1 MLRNLPLS
9 ASGRLRLLIGVTLCS
24 QLLMPTFAMADPAY
38 DALIIQ
44 ARNGNFTPALTQL
57 RQWPAERQTPG
68 QISDHLVIAGW
79 AGQDAEV
86 LKVYEAQGQNRNLTA
101 QALATVARTYRNQ
114 KQWAQAEAV
123 YRKALLREP
132 NNVDLQ
138 LGLALT
144 EADGGKASEAVQ
156 RTRALVAAKPDDPNR
171 RMALGYALTRTGLQ
185 YDALFEFDQAFIRAG
200 DKPEV
205 AREYVVALQKARLP
219 QPALRLS
226 AQRPG
231 LVDPVTQRRL
241 EGDLAAERV
250 RIAEFATRTEKERYV
265 IADRALQDYD
275 KLLARWTPDA
285 TAHDDVV
292 IWRIDRLGALKARA
306 RTAEVIR
313 EYETLQAEGVR
324 LPTYAKRW
332 VAASYLDQRLPEKA
346 APLYREA
353 LDAPDADVG
362 DRVEDT
368 TALFYAL
375 LENDQVDEARAVAKH
390 LADTQ
395 KPRVELKGLPI
406 GNPNDEWM
414 DAQQLSAQAGTYG
427 ADLPSSEKAL
437 DDLVSKAPGS
447 IGLRLAQAE
456 MYRAR
461 DWPRRAE
468 RSLKETEAQAP
479 RDIGLEV
486 SQAYTALDLQEWRQL
501 DILTDDVVARNPDNR
516 QVQRLQRLREVH
528 DMAELRVEAYTGKS
542 FGGGSNGDAGAVSGS
557 RDWGIESRLY
567 TPPIDED
574 WRLFAGAGYA
584 RATFEEGTGQHR
596 WQVVG
601 VERRTRDMT
610 IEAEVSNHSYGDGS
624 KQGAA
629 VSIARDINDTWQYGG
644 SLGYLLS
651 TTPLRALND
660 GITANGGSGFIRW
673 RANESREWKLTLSPS
688 HFSDGND
695 RFEALLSG
703 REGLYSSPK
712 VQVDLGLE
720 VGASR
725 NSKEDTIYFNPKSD
739 FTVLPVLN
747 INHVLYH
754 RYETQWSQQF
764 QVGAGTYS
772 QRDYSTG
779 GIGLVGYG
787 QRYRWNDVLDAGANL
802 SLISRPYDGNRER
815 DLRLLVDLTYRF

>member
-9 ASGRLRLLIGVTLCS
+9 ATGRLRLLIGVTLCS
-24 QLLMPTFAMADPAY
+24 QLLMPAFAVADPAY

-57 RQWPAERQTPG
+57 RQLSAERQTPG
-68 QISDHLVIAGW
+68 QVSDHLVIAGW
-79 AGQDAEV
+79 AGQGAEV
-86 LKVYEAQGQNRNLTA
+86 LKVYEAQGKHRNLST
-101 QALATVARTYRNQ
+101 QALATVARTYRDQ
-114 KQWAQAEAV
+114 RQWASAEAV
-123 YRKALLREP
+123 YRQALLREP

-144 EADGGKASEAVQ
+144 QADGGQAKEAVE

-171 RMALGYALTRTGLQ
+171 RMALGYALTRAGLN

-205 AREYVVALQKARLP
+205 AREYITALQKARLP
-219 QPALRLS
+219 EAALRLS

-231 LVDPVTQRRL
+231 LLDPVTQRRL

-250 RIAEFATRTEKERYV
+250 RLAEFATRTEKERYV
-265 IADRALQDYD
+265 IANRALQDYD

-285 TAHDDVV
+285 SAHDDVV
-292 IWRIDRLGALKARA
+292 RWRIDRLGALKARS
-306 RTAEVIR
+306 RTADVIH
-313 EYETLQAEGVR
+313 EYQTLNGEGVQ
-324 LPTYAKRW
+324 LPTYALRW
-332 VAASYLDQRLPEKA
+332 VAASYLDQRQPEKA
-346 APLYREA
+346 EPLYRQV
-353 LDAPDADVG
+353 LTAPDADASY
-362 DRVEDT
+362 RVDDS

-375 LENDQVDEARAVAKH
+375 LESDKVEDARTVAQD
-390 LADTQ
+390 LANSQ
-395 KPRVELKGLPI
+395 NPRVELKGLPI
-406 GNPNDEWM
+406 GNPNDNWM

-427 ADLPSSEKAL
+427 GDLPGSEVGLEAL
-437 DDLVSKAPGS
+437 VAKAPGNV
-447 IGLRLAQAE
+447 GLRLAQAD

-461 DWPRRAE
+461 DLPRRAE
-468 RSLKETEAQAP
+468 ATLKETEAQAP

-501 DILTDDVVARNPDNR
+501 DLLTDDVVARNPDNR
-516 QVQRLQRLREVH
+516 QVQRLSRLRDVH
-528 DMAELRVEAYTGKS
+528 DMAEVRVEAYTGKS
-542 FGGGSNGDAGAVSGS
+542 YGGGNNNDTGAVAGS
-557 RDWGIESRLY
+557 RDWGIESVIY

-584 RATFEEGTGQHR
+584 TADFEEGTGQHR
-596 WQVVG
+596 WQRVG

-610 IEAEVSNHSYGDGS
+610 LEAEVSNHSYGDGS
-624 KQGAA
+624 KQGAS
-629 VSIARDINDTWQYGG
+629 VSIARDINDNWQYGG
-644 SLGYLLS
+644 SLGYLLT

-660 GITANGGSGFIRW
+660 GVTANGGSGFIRW
-673 RANESREWKLTLSPS
+673 RANESREWKLSLSPS

-695 RFEALLSG
+695 RVEALLTG
-703 REGLYSSPK
+703 REGIYSSPH

-725 NSKEDTIYFNPKSD
+725 NSKEDTVYFNPKSD
-739 FTVLPVLN
+739 FSVLPTVN

-779 GIGLVGYG
+779 GIGLIGYG
-787 QRYRWNDVLDAGANL
+787 QRVRWNDVLEAGANL
-802 SLISRPYDGNRER
+802 SLISRPYDGDRER

>member
-1 MLRNLPLS
+1 MLRTLPFS

-57 RQWPAERQTPG
+57 RQLPAEHQTPG

-132 NNVDLQ
+132 NNIDLQ

-144 EADGGKASEAVQ
+144 EADGGKANAAVQ

-171 RMALGYALTRTGLQ
+171 RMALGYALTRAGLQ

-275 KLLARWTPDA
+275 RLLARWTPDA

-437 DDLVSKAPGS
+437 EELVGKAPGS

-468 RSLKETEAQAP
+468 SSLKETEAQSP
-479 RDIGLEV
+479 RDIGLEM
-486 SQAYTALDLQEWRQL
+486 SQGFTALDLQEWRQL

-542 FGGGSNGDAGAVSGS
+542 FGGGNNGDAGAVSGS

-629 VSIARDINDTWQYGG
+629 VSIARDINDNWQYGG

-787 QRYRWNDVLDAGANL
+787 QRFRWNDVLEAGANL
-802 SLISRPYDGNRER
+802 SLVSRPYDGDRER

>member
-9 ASGRLRLLIGVTLCS
+9 ASGRLRLLVGAALCS
-24 QLLMPTFAMADPAY
+24 QLLIPTFAMADPAY

-57 RQWPAERQTPG
+57 RQLSAERQTPG

-86 LKVYEAQGQNRNLTA
+86 LKVYEAQGKNRNLST

-114 KQWAQAEAV
+114 KQWAEAEAV
-123 YRKALLREP
+123 YRQALLREP
-132 NNVDLQ
+132 NNTDLQ

-144 EADGGKASEAVQ
+144 QADGGKATEAVQ

-171 RMALGYALTRTGLQ
+171 RMALGYALTRAGLN

-205 AREYVVALQKARLP
+205 AREYIIALQKARLP
-219 QPALRLS
+219 EAALRLS
-226 AQRPG
+226 AKQPG
-231 LVDPVTQRRL
+231 LLDPVTQRRL

-250 RIAEFATRTEKERYV
+250 RMAEFATRSEQERYV

-275 KLLARWTPDA
+275 TLLARWTPDA
-285 TAHDDVV
+285 TAQDDVV
-292 IWRIDRLGALKARA
+292 RWRIDRLGALKARA
-306 RTAEVIR
+306 RTADVIR
-313 EYETLQAEGVR
+313 EYEVLKGEGVQ
-324 LPTYAKRW
+324 LPTYAVRW
-332 VAASYLDQRLPEKA
+332 VAASYLDQRQPEKA
-346 APLYREA
+346 EPLYRQA
-353 LDAPDADVG
+353 LSAADAEPD

-375 LENDQVDEARAVAKH
+375 QESDKGEEANEVAKG
-390 LADTQ
+390 LANSQ
-395 KPRVELKGLPI
+395 NPRVELKGLPI
-406 GNPNDEWM
+406 GNPNDAWM
-414 DAQQLSAQAGTYG
+414 DAQQLSAQAGVSG
-427 ADLPSSEKAL
+427 GDLPGSEASLEAL
-437 DDLVSKAPGS
+437 VAKAPGNVS
-447 IGLRLAQAE
+447 LRLAQAD

-461 DWPRRAE
+461 DLPRRAE
-468 RSLKETEAQAP
+468 GVLKETESQVP
-479 RDIGLEV
+479 RDIALEI
-486 SQAYTALDLQEWRQL
+486 SQAYTAMDLQEWRQM
-501 DILTDDVVARNPDNR
+501 DVLTDDVVARNPDSR
-516 QVQRLQRLREVH
+516 QVQRLKRLRDVH

-542 FGGGSNGDAGAVSGS
+542 YGGGSDNDAGAVAGS
-557 RDWGIESRLY
+557 RDWGIESVIY

-584 RATFEEGTGQHR
+584 TADFSEGTGQHR
-596 WQVVG
+596 WQRVG

-610 IEAEVSNHSYGDGS
+610 LEAEVSNHSYGHGS
-624 KQGAA
+624 KQGAS
-629 VSIARDINDTWQYGG
+629 VSIARDINDNWQYGG

-651 TTPLRALND
+651 TTPLRALNAD
-660 GITANGGSGFIRW
+660 ITANGGSGFIRW

-695 RFEALLSG
+695 RFEALLTG
-703 REGLYSSPK
+703 RQGIYSSPK

-725 NSKEDTIYFNPKSD
+725 NSKEDTVYFNPKSD
-739 FTVLPVLN
+739 LTVLPTVTV
-747 INHVLYH
+747 NHVLYH

-764 QVGAGTYS
+764 QLGAGTYS
-772 QRDYSTG
+772 QKDYSTG
-779 GIGLVGYG
+779 GMALVGYG
-787 QRYRWNDVLDAGANL
+787 QRFRWNDVLDVGANL
-802 SLISRPYDGNRER
+802 SLISRPYDGDRER

>member
-1 MLRNLPLS
+1 MLRNHPYS
-9 ASGRLRLLIGVTLCS
+9 ASGRLRLLIGAALCS
-24 QLLMPTFAMADPAY
+24 QLLVPGLAFADPAY

-44 ARNGNFTPALTQL
+44 ARNGHFTPALTQL
-57 RQWPAERQTPG
+57 RQLSAERQTPG
-68 QISDHLVIAGW
+68 QVSDHLVIAGW

-86 LKVYEAQGQNRNLTA
+86 LKVYEAQGKHRNLTT

-123 YRKALLREP
+123 YRQALLREP
-132 NNVDLQ
+132 HNVDLQ
-138 LGLALT
+138 LGQALT
-144 EADGGKASEAVQ
+144 QADGGKANEAVQ
-156 RTRALVAAKPDDPNR
+156 RLRTLVAAQPNDPNR
-171 RMALGYALTRTGLQ
+171 RMALGYALTRAGLN

-205 AREYVVALQKARLP
+205 AREYIVALQKARLP
-219 QPALRLS
+219 EPALRLS
-226 AQRPG
+226 AKRPG
-231 LVDPVTQRRL
+231 LVDAVTQRRL

-250 RIAEFATRTEKERYV
+250 RMAEFATRTEKERYV

-275 KLLARWTPDA
+275 KLISRWAPDA
-285 TAHDDVV
+285 TAKDDV
-292 IWRIDRLGALKARA
+292 IRWRIDRLGALKARA
-306 RTAEVIR
+306 RHAEVIR
-313 EYETLQAEGVR
+313 DYQTLTSEGVQ
-324 LPTYAKRW
+324 LPTYALRW
-332 VAASYLDQRLPEKA
+332 VAGSYLEQRQPEKA
-346 APLYREA
+346 EPLYRQV
-353 LDAPDADVG
+353 LTAPDTDASY
-362 DRVEDT
+362 RVDDS

-375 LENDQVDEARAVAKH
+375 LESDKVEEARQVANN
-390 LADTQ
+390 LAKEQ
-395 KPRVELKGLPI
+395 NPRVELKGLPI
-406 GNPNDEWM
+406 GNPNDNWM

-427 ADLPSSEKAL
+427 GDLPGSEASLEAL
-437 DDLVSKAPGS
+437 VAKAPGNV
-447 IGLRLAQAE
+447 GLRLAQAD

-468 RSLKETEAQAP
+468 GTLKETETQAP

-486 SQAYTALDLQEWRQL
+486 SQAYTAMDLQEWRQM
-501 DILTDDVVARNPDNR
+501 DALTDDVLARNPDNR
-516 QVQRLQRLREVH
+516 QVQRLSRLRDVH

-542 FGGGSNGDAGAVSGS
+542 YGGGNNNDAGAVSGS
-557 RDWGIESRLY
+557 RDWGIESVIY

-584 RATFEEGTGQHR
+584 TADFQEGTGQHR
-596 WQVVG
+596 WQRVG

-624 KQGAA
+624 KQGAS
-629 VSIARDINDTWQYGG
+629 VSIARDINDHWQYGG
-644 SLGYLLS
+644 SLGYLLN

-660 GITANGGSGFIRW
+660 GVTANGGSGFIRW

-695 RFEALLSG
+695 RFEALLTG
-703 REGLYSSPK
+703 REGLYSSPH

-725 NSKEDTIYFNPKSD
+725 NSKEDTVYFNPKSD
-739 FTVLPVLN
+739 FTVLPMINV
-747 INHVLYH
+747 NHVLYH

-764 QVGAGTYS
+764 QIGAGTYS

-779 GIGLVGYG
+779 GIGLIGYG
-787 QRYRWNDVLDAGANL
+787 QRYRWNDVLEMGANL
-802 SLISRPYDGNRER
+802 SLISRPYDGDRER

>member
-1 MLRNLPLS
+1 MLRNHPYS
-9 ASGRLRLLIGVTLCS
+9 ASGRLRLLIGAALCS
-24 QLLMPTFAMADPAY
+24 QLLVPGLAFADPAY

-44 ARNGNFTPALTQL
+44 ARNGHFTPALTQL
-57 RQWPAERQTPG
+57 RQLSAERQTPG
-68 QISDHLVIAGW
+68 QVSDHLVIAGW

-86 LKVYEAQGQNRNLTA
+86 LKVYEAQGKHRNLTT

-123 YRKALLREP
+123 YRQALLREP
-132 NNVDLQ
+132 HNVDLQ
-138 LGLALT
+138 LGQALT
-144 EADGGKASEAVQ
+144 QADGGKANEAVQ
-156 RTRALVAAKPDDPNR
+156 RLRTLVAAQPNDPNR
-171 RMALGYALTRTGLQ
+171 RMALGYALTRAGLN

-205 AREYVVALQKARLP
+205 AREYIVALQKARLP
-219 QPALRLS
+219 EPALRLS
-226 AQRPG
+226 AKRPG
-231 LVDPVTQRRL
+231 LVDAVTQRRL

-250 RIAEFATRTEKERYV
+250 RMAEFATRTEKERYV

-275 KLLARWTPDA
+275 KLISRWAPDA
-285 TAHDDVV
+285 TAKDDV
-292 IWRIDRLGALKARA
+292 IRWRIDRLGALKARA
-306 RTAEVIR
+306 RHAEVIR
-313 EYETLQAEGVR
+313 DYQTLTSEGVQ
-324 LPTYAKRW
+324 LPTYALRW
-332 VAASYLDQRLPEKA
+332 VAGSYLEQRQPEKA
-346 APLYREA
+346 EPLYRQV
-353 LDAPDADVG
+353 LTAPDTDASY
-362 DRVEDT
+362 RVDDS

-375 LENDQVDEARAVAKH
+375 LESDKVEEARQVANN
-390 LADTQ
+390 LAKEQ
-395 KPRVELKGLPI
+395 NPRVELKGLPI
-406 GNPNDEWM
+406 GNPNDNWM

-427 ADLPSSEKAL
+427 GDLPGSEASLEAL
-437 DDLVSKAPGS
+437 VAKAPGNV
-447 IGLRLAQAE
+447 GLRLAQAD

-468 RSLKETEAQAP
+468 GTLKETETQAP

-486 SQAYTALDLQEWRQL
+486 SQAYTAMDLQEWRQM
-501 DILTDDVVARNPDNR
+501 DALTDDVLARNPDNR
-516 QVQRLQRLREVH
+516 QVQRLSRLRDVH

-542 FGGGSNGDAGAVSGS
+542 YGGGNNNDAGAVSGS
-557 RDWGIESRLY
+557 RDWGIESVIY

-584 RATFEEGTGQHR
+584 TADFQEGTGQHR
-596 WQVVG
+596 WQRVG

-610 IEAEVSNHSYGDGS
+610 IEAEVSSHSYGDGS
-624 KQGAA
+624 KQGAS
-629 VSIARDINDTWQYGG
+629 VSIARDINDHWQYGG

-660 GITANGGSGFIRW
+660 GVAANGGSGFIRW

-695 RFEALLSG
+695 RFEALLTG
-703 REGLYSSPK
+703 REGLYSSPH

-725 NSKEDTIYFNPKSD
+725 NSKEDTVYFNPKSD
-739 FTVLPVLN
+739 FTVLPMINV
-747 INHVLYH
+747 NHVLYH

-764 QVGAGTYS
+764 QIGAGTYS

-779 GIGLVGYG
+779 GIGLIGYG
-787 QRYRWNDVLDAGANL
+787 QRYRWNDVLEMGANL
-802 SLISRPYDGNRER
+802 SLISRPYDGDRER

>member
-1 MLRNLPLS
+1 MLRNLPIS
-9 ASGRLRLLIGVTLCS
+9 ASGRLRLLIGAALCS
-24 QLLMPTFAMADPAY
+24 QLLMPSLAFADPAY

-57 RQWPAERQTPG
+57 RQLPAERQTPG

-86 LKVYEAQGQNRNLTA
+86 LKVYEAQGKHRNLTT

-114 KQWAQAEAV
+114 KQWPQALAV
-123 YRKALLREP
+123 YQQALLREP

-138 LGLALT
+138 LGQALT
-144 EADGGKASEAVQ
+144 QADGGQASAAVQ
-156 RTRALVAAKPDDPNR
+156 RLRGLVAAQPNDPNR
-171 RMALGYALTRTGLQ
+171 RMALGYALTRAGLN

-200 DKPEV
+200 DKPDV
-205 AREYVVALQKARLP
+205 VREYIVALQKARLP
-219 QPALRLS
+219 EPALRLS
-226 AQRPG
+226 AKHPG
-231 LVDPVTQRRL
+231 VLDAVTQRRL

-250 RIAEFATRTEKERYV
+250 RMAEFATRTEKERYV
-265 IADRALQDYD
+265 VADRALNDYD
-275 KLLARWTPDA
+275 TLLARWAPDPS
-285 TAHDDVV
+285 AHDDVV
-292 IWRIDRLGALKARA
+292 RWRIDRLGALKARS

-313 EYETLQAEGVR
+313 TYETLNAEGVQ
-324 LPTYAKRW
+324 LPTYAVRW
-332 VAASYLDQRLPEKA
+332 VAASYLDQRQPEKA
-346 APLYREA
+346 EPLYRQA
-353 LDAPDADVG
+353 LTAADADPA
-362 DRVEDT
+362 DRVEDS

-375 LENDQVDEARAVAKH
+375 LESDKVMEAREVANN
-390 LADTQ
+390 LATAQ
-395 KPRVELKGLPI
+395 NPRVELKGLPI
-406 GNPNDEWM
+406 GNPNDSWM
-414 DAQQLSAQAGTYG
+414 DAQQLAAQAGTYG
-427 ADLPSSEKAL
+427 GDLPGSETGLEAL
-437 DDLVSKAPGS
+437 VQKAPGNV
-447 IGLRLAQAE
+447 GLRLAQAD

-468 RSLKETEAQAP
+468 GALKETEAQAP

-486 SQAYTALDLQEWRQL
+486 SQAYTAMDLQEWRQM
-501 DILTDDVVARNPDNR
+501 DALTDDVLARNPDNR
-516 QVQRLQRLREVH
+516 QVQRLSRLRDVH

-542 FGGGSNGDAGAVSGS
+542 YGGGNNNDAGAVAGS
-557 RDWGIESRLY
+557 RDWGIESVIY

-584 RATFEEGTGQHR
+584 TADFTEGTGQHR
-596 WQVVG
+596 WQRVG

-610 IEAEVSNHSYGDGS
+610 LQAEVSNHSYGDGS

-629 VSIARDINDTWQYGG
+629 VSITRDINDNWQYGG
-644 SLGYLLS
+644 SLGYLLA

-660 GITANGGSGFIRW
+660 GVTANGGSGFIRW
-673 RANESREWKLTLSPS
+673 RANESREWKLSLSPS

-703 REGLYSSPK
+703 REGIYSSPH

-725 NSKEDTIYFNPKSD
+725 NSKQDTVYFNPKSD
-739 FTVLPVLN
+739 FTVLPVIN
-747 INHVLYH
+747 VNHVLYH

-764 QVGAGTYS
+764 QIGAGTYS

-779 GIGLVGYG
+779 GIGLIGYG
-787 QRYRWNDVLDAGANL
+787 QRFRWNDVLDVGANL
-802 SLISRPYDGNRER
+802 SLISRPYDGDRER

>member
-1 MLRNLPLS
+1 MLRTLPLS

-57 RQWPAERQTPG
+57 RQLPAERQTPG

-132 NNVDLQ
+132 NNIDLQ

-144 EADGGKASEAVQ
+144 EADGGKANDAVQ

-171 RMALGYALTRTGLQ
+171 RMALGYALTRAGLQ

-313 EYETLQAEGVR
+313 EYDALQAEGVR

-375 LENDQVDEARAVAKH
+375 LENDQVDEARAVAKR
-390 LADTQ
+390 LADAE

-427 ADLPSSEKAL
+427 ADLPSSEKSL
-437 DDLVSKAPGS
+437 EDLVSKAPGS

-468 RSLKETEAQAP
+468 SSLKETEAQSP
-479 RDIGLEV
+479 RDIGLEM
-486 SQAYTALDLQEWRQL
+486 SQGFTALDLQEWRQL

-629 VSIARDINDTWQYGG
+629 VSIARDINDNWQYGG

-787 QRYRWNDVLDAGANL
+787 QRFRWNDVLEAGANL

>member
-9 ASGRLRLLIGVTLCS
+9 ASGRLRLLIGAALCS
-24 QLLMPTFAMADPAY
+24 QLLMPAFAVADPAY

-57 RQWPAERQTPG
+57 RQLPAERQTPG
-68 QISDHLVIAGW
+68 QVSDHLVIAGW

-86 LKVYEAQGQNRNLTA
+86 LKVYEAQGKNRTLTP

-123 YRKALLREP
+123 YRQALVREP

-144 EADGGKASEAVQ
+144 QSDGGKTTEAVQ
-156 RTRALVAAKPDDPNR
+156 RARALVAANPNDPNR
-171 RMALGYALTRTGLQ
+171 RMALGYALTRAGFN

-205 AREYVVALQKARLP
+205 AREYIVALQKARLP
-219 QPALRLS
+219 EPALRL
-226 AQRPG
+226 AAKRPG
-231 LVDPVTQRRL
+231 LIDPVIQRRL

-250 RIAEFATRTEKERYV
+250 RMAEFATRSEKERYV

-275 KLLARWTPDA
+275 KLLARWTPDP
-285 TAHDDVV
+285 TAKDDVV
-292 IWRIDRLGALKARA
+292 VWRIDRLGALKARA
-306 RTAEVIR
+306 RTADVIR
-313 EYETLQAEGVR
+313 EYETLQAEGVK
-324 LPTYAKRW
+324 LPTYAVRW

-346 APLYREA
+346 APLYRQA
-353 LDAPDADVG
+353 ITAPDADVG
-362 DRVEDT
+362 DRVEDS

-375 LENDQVDEARAVAKH
+375 LENDQVDEARTVAKN
-390 LADTQ
+390 LADSQ

-414 DAQQLSAQAGTYG
+414 DAQQLAAQAGTYG
-427 ADLPSSEKAL
+427 ADLPSSEKSL
-437 DDLVSKAPGS
+437 EELVGKAPGS

-468 RSLKETEAQAP
+468 RSLKETEAQSP
-479 RDIGLEV
+479 RDIGLEM
-486 SQAYTALDLQEWRQL
+486 SQGFTALDLQEWRQL

-516 QVQRLQRLREVH
+516 QVQRLQRLRDVH

-542 FGGGSNGDAGAVSGS
+542 FGGGNNGDAGAVSGS

-584 RATFEEGTGQHR
+584 TADFEEGTGHHR

-629 VSIARDINDTWQYGG
+629 VSIARDINDNWQYGG

-651 TTPLRALND
+651 TTPLRALNE
-660 GITANGGSGFIRW
+660 GVTANGGSGFIRW

-712 VQVDLGLE
+712 VRVDLGLE

-739 FTVLPVLN
+739 FTVLPVIN

-772 QRDYSTG
+772 QQDYSTG

-787 QRYRWNDVLDAGANL
+787 QRYRWNDVLEAGANL
-802 SLISRPYDGNRER
+802 SLISRPYDGDRER

>member
-1 MLRNLPLS
+1 MLPIHSLS
-9 ASGRLRLLIGVTLCS
+9 ASGRLRLLIAAALCS
-24 QLLMPTFAMADPAY
+24 QLLMPGYAMADPAY

-44 ARNGNFTPALTQL
+44 ARNGHFTPALTQL
-57 RQWPAERQTPG
+57 RQLSAERQTPG
-68 QISDHLVIAGW
+68 QVSDHLVIAGW

-86 LKVYEAQGQNRNLTA
+86 LQVYEAQGKHRNLTS

-123 YRKALLREP
+123 YRQALLREP
-132 NNVDLQ
+132 NNIDLQ

-144 EADGGKASEAVQ
+144 QADGGKASEAVQ
-156 RTRALVAAKPDDPNR
+156 RLRALVAAQPNDPNR
-171 RMALGYALTRTGLQ
+171 RMALGYALSRAGLN

-200 DKPEV
+200 DKPDV
-205 AREYVVALQKARLP
+205 AREYIVALQKARLP
-219 QPALRLS
+219 EAALRLS
-226 AQRPG
+226 AKRPG
-231 LVDPVTQRRL
+231 LVDAVTQRRL

-265 IADRALQDYD
+265 VADRAINDYD
-275 KLLARWTPDA
+275 RLIARWAPDA
-285 TAHDDVV
+285 SAHDDVV
-292 IWRIDRLGALKARA
+292 RWRIDRLGALKARA
-306 RTAEVIR
+306 RTAQVIR
-313 EYETLQAEGVR
+313 EYQTLNGEGVQ
-324 LPTYAKRW
+324 LPTYALRW
-332 VAASYLDQRLPEKA
+332 VAASYLDQRQPEKA
-346 APLYREA
+346 EPLYRQV
-353 LDAPDADVG
+353 LSAPDADASY
-362 DRVEDT
+362 RVDDS

-375 LENDQVDEARAVAKH
+375 LESDKVEDARQV
-390 LADTQ
+390 ADTLAKEQ

-406 GNPNDEWM
+406 GNPNDNWM
-414 DAQQLSAQAGTYG
+414 DAQQLSAQAGTFG
-427 ADLPSSEKAL
+427 GDLPGSEASLEAL
-437 DDLVSKAPGS
+437 VAKAPGNV
-447 IGLRLAQAE
+447 GLRLAQAD

-468 RSLKETEAQAP
+468 GTLKETEAQAP

-486 SQAYTALDLQEWRQL
+486 SQAYTAMDLQEWRQM
-501 DILTDDVVARNPDNR
+501 DALTDDVVARNPDNR
-516 QVQRLQRLREVH
+516 QVQRLSRLRDVH

-542 FGGGSNGDAGAVSGS
+542 YGGGYNNDAGAVAGS
-557 RDWGIESRLY
+557 RDWGIESVIY

-584 RATFEEGTGQHR
+584 TADFSEGTGQHR
-596 WQVVG
+596 WQRVG

-610 IEAEVSNHSYGDGS
+610 LEAEVSNHSYGDGS
-624 KQGAA
+624 KQGAS
-629 VSIARDINDTWQYGG
+629 VSIARDINDHWQYGG

-660 GITANGGSGFIRW
+660 GVTANGGSGFIRW

-703 REGLYSSPK
+703 REGLYSSPH

-720 VGASR
+720 IGASR
-725 NSKEDTIYFNPKSD
+725 NSKEDTAYFNPKSD
-739 FTVLPVLN
+739 FTVLPVIN

-764 QVGAGTYS
+764 QIGAGTYS
-772 QRDYSTG
+772 QRDYSTS
-779 GIGLVGYG
+779 GIGLIGYG
-787 QRYRWNDVLDAGANL
+787 QRFRWNDVLEMGANL
-802 SLISRPYDGNRER
+802 SLISRPYDGDRER

>member
-9 ASGRLRLLIGVTLCS
+9 ASGRLRLLVGAALCS
-24 QLLMPTFAMADPAY
+24 QLLIPTFAMADPAY

-57 RQWPAERQTPG
+57 RQLSAERQTPG

-86 LKVYEAQGQNRNLTA
+86 LKVYEAQGKNRNLST

-114 KQWAQAEAV
+114 KQWAEAEAV
-123 YRKALLREP
+123 YRQALLREP
-132 NNVDLQ
+132 NNTDLQ

-144 EADGGKASEAVQ
+144 QADGGKATEAVQ

-171 RMALGYALTRTGLQ
+171 RMALGYALTRAGLN

-205 AREYVVALQKARLP
+205 AREYIIALQKARLP
-219 QPALRLS
+219 EAALRLS
-226 AQRPG
+226 AKHPG
-231 LVDPVTQRRL
+231 LLDPVTQRRL

-250 RIAEFATRTEKERYV
+250 RMAEFATRSEQERYV

-275 KLLARWTPDA
+275 TLLARWTPDA
-285 TAHDDVV
+285 TAQDDVV
-292 IWRIDRLGALKARA
+292 RWRIDRLGALKARA
-306 RTAEVIR
+306 RTADVIR
-313 EYETLQAEGVR
+313 EYEVLKGEGVQ
-324 LPTYAKRW
+324 LPTYAVRW
-332 VAASYLDQRLPEKA
+332 VAASYLDQRQPEKA
-346 APLYREA
+346 EPLYRQA
-353 LDAPDADVG
+353 LSAADAEPD

-375 LENDQVDEARAVAKH
+375 QESDKGEEANEVAKG
-390 LADTQ
+390 LANSQ
-395 KPRVELKGLPI
+395 NPRVELKGLPI
-406 GNPNDEWM
+406 GNPNDAWM
-414 DAQQLSAQAGTYG
+414 DAQQLSAQAGVSG
-427 ADLPSSEKAL
+427 GDLPGSEASLEAL
-437 DDLVSKAPGS
+437 VAKAPGNVS
-447 IGLRLAQAE
+447 LRLAQAD

-461 DWPRRAE
+461 DLPRRAE
-468 RSLKETEAQAP
+468 GVLKETESQVP
-479 RDIGLEV
+479 RDIALEI
-486 SQAYTALDLQEWRQL
+486 SQAYTAMDLQEWRQM
-501 DILTDDVVARNPDNR
+501 DVLTDDVVARNPDSR
-516 QVQRLQRLREVH
+516 QVQRLKRLRDVH

-542 FGGGSNGDAGAVSGS
+542 YGGGSDNDAGAVAGS
-557 RDWGIESRLY
+557 RDWGIESVIY

-584 RATFEEGTGQHR
+584 TADFSEGTGQHR
-596 WQVVG
+596 WQRVG

-610 IEAEVSNHSYGDGS
+610 LEAEVSNHSYGHGS
-624 KQGAA
+624 KQGAS
-629 VSIARDINDTWQYGG
+629 VSIARDINDNWQYGG

-651 TTPLRALND
+651 TTPLRALNAD
-660 GITANGGSGFIRW
+660 VTANGGSGFIRW

-695 RFEALLSG
+695 RFEALLTG
-703 REGLYSSPK
+703 RQGIYSSPK

-725 NSKEDTIYFNPKSD
+725 NSKEDTVYFNPKSD
-739 FTVLPVLN
+739 LTVLPTVTV
-747 INHVLYH
+747 NHVLYH

-764 QVGAGTYS
+764 QLGAGTYS
-772 QRDYSTG
+772 QKDYSTG
-779 GIGLVGYG
+779 GMALVGYG
-787 QRYRWNDVLDAGANL
+787 QRFRWNDVLDVGANL
-802 SLISRPYDGNRER
+802 SLISRPYDGDRER

>member
-1 MLRNLPLS
+1 MLRTLPLS

-57 RQWPAERQTPG
+57 RQLPAERQTPG

-132 NNVDLQ
+132 NNIDLQ

-144 EADGGKASEAVQ
+144 EADGGKANAAVQ

-171 RMALGYALTRTGLQ
+171 RMALGYALTRAGLQ

-275 KLLARWTPDA
+275 RLLARWTPDG

-437 DDLVSKAPGS
+437 EELVGKAPGS

-468 RSLKETEAQAP
+468 SSLKETEAQSP
-479 RDIGLEV
+479 RDIGLEM
-486 SQAYTALDLQEWRQL
+486 SQGFTALDLQEWRQL

-542 FGGGSNGDAGAVSGS
+542 FGGGNNGDAGAVSGS

-629 VSIARDINDTWQYGG
+629 VSIARDINDNWQYGG

-787 QRYRWNDVLDAGANL
+787 QRFRWNDVLEAGANL
-802 SLISRPYDGNRER
+802 SLVSRPYDGDRER

>member
-57 RQWPAERQTPG
+57 RQLPAERQTPG

-79 AGQDAEV
+79 AGQGAEV
-86 LKVYEAQGQNRNLTA
+86 LKVYEAQGQHRNLTA

-144 EADGGKASEAVQ
+144 QADGGKVSEAVQ

-171 RMALGYALTRTGLQ
+171 RMALGYALTRAGSN

-205 AREYVVALQKARLP
+205 AREYLVALQKARLP
-219 QPALRLS
+219 EAALRLS

-250 RIAEFATRTEKERYV
+250 RMAEFATRTEKERFV
-265 IADRALQDYD
+265 IADRALADYD
-275 KLLARWTPDA
+275 RLLARWAPDA
-285 TAHDDVV
+285 SAQGDVM

-313 EYETLQAEGVR
+313 EYEALKAEGVQ
-324 LPTYAKRW
+324 LPTYALRW
-332 VAASYLDQRLPEKA
+332 VAAAYLDQRLPEKA
-346 APLYREA
+346 APLYRQA
-353 LDAPDADVG
+353 VTAADADPG
-362 DRVEDT
+362 DHVKDSS
-368 TALFYAL
+368 ALFYAL
-375 LENDQVDEARAVAKH
+375 LENDQVAEARAVADN
-390 LADTQ
+390 LARTE

-414 DAQQLSAQAGTYG
+414 DAQQLAAQAGTYG
-427 ADLPSSEKAL
+427 
-437 DDLVSKAPGS
+437 DDLETSEESLETLGNKAPGS
-447 IGLRLAQAE
+447 IGVRLAQAE

-461 DWPRRAE
+461 EWPRRAE
-468 RSLKETEAQAP
+468 ASLKETENQSP
-479 RDIGLEV
+479 RDIGVEM
-486 SQAYTALDLQEWRQL
+486 SQGFTALDLQEWRQL
-501 DILTDDVVARNPDNR
+501 DLLADDVVARAPENR
-516 QVQRLQRLREVH
+516 QVQRLDRLRKVH
-528 DMAELRVEAYTGKS
+528 DMAEVRVEAYTGKS
-542 FGGGSNGDAGAVSGS
+542 YGGSNNADAGAIRGS
-557 RDWGIESRLY
+557 RDWGIETVIY

-574 WRLFAGAGYA
+574 WRLFTGAGYGTA
-584 RATFEEGTGQHR
+584 DFTEGSGHHR
-596 WQVVG
+596 WQRVG

-610 IEAEVSNHSYGDGS
+610 LEAEVSNHSYGFGS
-624 KQGAA
+624 KQGARVA
-629 VSIARDINDTWQYGG
+629 VARDINDHWQYGG
-644 SLGYLLS
+644 SLDYLTA
-651 TTPLRALND
+651 TTPLRALNTD
-660 GITANGGSGFIRW
+660 ITANGGSGFIRW
-673 RANESREWKLTLSPS
+673 RANESREWKLTVSPS

-695 RFEALLSG
+695 RLEALLAG
-703 REGLYSSPK
+703 REGIYSSPK
-712 VQVDLGLE
+712 VQVELGLE
-720 VGASR
+720 VSASR
-725 NSKEDTIYFNPKSD
+725 NSKEDTLYFNPKSD
-739 FTVLPVLN
+739 FGVMPTVNV
-747 INHVLYH
+747 NHVLYH

-764 QVGAGTYS
+764 QVGAGTYR
-772 QRDYSTG
+772 QQDYSSG
-779 GIGLVGYG
+779 GVGLIGYG
-787 QRYRWNDVLDAGANL
+787 QRIRWNDVLEAGANL
-802 SLISRPYDGNRER
+802 SLVSRTYDGDRER

>member
-1 MLRNLPLS
+1 MLQTLPIS
-9 ASGRLRLLIGVTLCS
+9 ASGRLRLLIGAALCS
-24 QLLMPTFAMADPAY
+24 QLLMPALAVADPAY

-57 RQWPAERQTPG
+57 RQLPAERQTPG

-86 LKVYEAQGQNRNLTA
+86 LKVYEAQGKNRNLTT

-114 KQWAQAEAV
+114 KQWPQALAV
-123 YRKALLREP
+123 YQQALVREP

-138 LGLALT
+138 LGQALT
-144 EADGGKASEAVQ
+144 QADGGQTNEAVQ
-156 RTRALVAAKPDDPNR
+156 RTRALVAAQPNDPNR
-171 RMALGYALTRTGLQ
+171 RMALGYALTRAGLN

-200 DKPEV
+200 DKPDV
-205 AREYVVALQKARLP
+205 IREYIIALQRARLP
-219 QPALRLS
+219 EPALRLS
-226 AQRPG
+226 AKHPG
-231 LVDPVTQRRL
+231 VLDAVTQRRL

-250 RIAEFATRTEKERYV
+250 RMAEFATRTEKERYV

-285 TAHDDVV
+285 SAHDDVV
-292 IWRIDRLGALKARA
+292 RWRIDRLGALKART
-306 RTAEVIR
+306 RTADVVR
-313 EYETLQAEGVR
+313 DYETLKGEGVQ
-324 LPTYAKRW
+324 LPTYAVRW
-332 VAASYLDQRLPEKA
+332 VAASYLDQRQPEKA
-346 APLYREA
+346 EPLYRQA
-353 LDAPDADVG
+353 LSAADAEPD

-375 LENDQVDEARAVAKH
+375 QESDKGADAREVANG
-390 LADTQ
+390 LANSQ

-406 GNPNDEWM
+406 GNPNDAWM
-414 DAQQLSAQAGTYG
+414 DAQQLSAQAGVYG
-427 ADLPSSEKAL
+427 GDLPGSEAGLEAL
-437 DDLVSKAPGS
+437 VAKAPGNV
-447 IGLRLAQAE
+447 GLRLAQAD

-461 DWPRRAE
+461 DLPRRAE
-468 RSLKETEAQAP
+468 GILKETEAQTP

-486 SQAYTALDLQEWRQL
+486 SQAYTAMDLQEWRQM
-501 DILTDDVVARNPDNR
+501 DVLTDDVLARNPDSR
-516 QVQRLQRLREVH
+516 QVQRLSRLRDVH

-542 FGGGSNGDAGAVSGS
+542 YGGGNNGDVGAVAGS
-557 RDWGIESRLY
+557 RDWGIESRIY

-574 WRLFAGAGYA
+574 WRVFAGAGYA
-584 RATFEEGTGQHR
+584 TADFSEGSGQHR

-610 IEAEVSNHSYGDGS
+610 LEAAVSNHSYGYGS
-624 KQGAA
+624 KQGAS
-629 VSIARDINDTWQYGG
+629 VSIARDINDNWQYGG
-644 SLGYLLS
+644 SLGYLLT
-651 TTPLRALND
+651 TTPLRALNAD
-660 GITANGGSGFIRW
+660 VTANGGSGFIRW
-673 RANESREWKLTLSPS
+673 RANESREWKLSLSPS
-688 HFSDGND
+688 HFSDGNN
-695 RFEALLSG
+695 RLEALLTG
-703 REGLYSSPK
+703 REGIYSSPG

-725 NSKEDTIYFNPKSD
+725 NTKEDTVYFNPKSD
-739 FTVLPVLN
+739 LSVLPTVTV
-747 INHVLYH
+747 NHVLYH

-764 QVGAGTYS
+764 QLGAGTYS

-779 GIGLVGYG
+779 GVGLIGYG
-787 QRYRWNDVLDAGANL
+787 QRFRWNDVLDVGANL

>member
-9 ASGRLRLLIGVTLCS
+9 ASGRLRLLIGAALCS
-24 QLLMPTFAMADPAY
+24 QLLVPAFAVADPAY

-57 RQWPAERQTPG
+57 RQLPAERQTPG

-86 LKVYEAQGQNRNLTA
+86 LKVYEAQGKNRTLTP

-123 YRKALLREP
+123 YRQALLRDP

-144 EADGGKASEAVQ
+144 QADGGNITEAVQ

-171 RMALGYALTRTGLQ
+171 RMALGYALTRAGFN
-185 YDALFEFDQAFIRAG
+185 YDALFEFDQAFLHAG

-205 AREYVVALQKARLP
+205 AREYIVALQKARMP
-219 QPALRLS
+219 EPALRLS
-226 AQRPG
+226 AKRPG

-250 RIAEFATRTEKERYV
+250 RMAEFATRSENERYV
-265 IADRALQDYD
+265 VADRALQDYD

-285 TAHDDVV
+285 SAHDDVV
-292 IWRIDRLGALKARA
+292 RWRIDRLGALKARA

-313 EYETLQAEGVR
+313 EYETLTAEGVQ
-324 LPTYAKRW
+324 LPTYAVRW
-332 VAASYLDQRLPEKA
+332 VAASYLDQRQPEKSE
-346 APLYREA
+346 PLYRQA
-353 LDAPDADVG
+353 LSAPDAEPD

-375 LENDQVDEARAVAKH
+375 QESDRGTEAVEVAKG
-390 LADTQ
+390 LATSQ

-406 GNPNDEWM
+406 GNPNDAWM
-414 DAQQLSAQAGTYG
+414 DAQQLSAQSGVYG
-427 ADLPSSEKAL
+427 GDLPGSESSLDAL
-437 DDLVSKAPGS
+437 VDKAPGNV
-447 IGLRLAQAE
+447 GLRLAQAD

-461 DWPRRAE
+461 DLPRRAE
-468 RSLKETEAQAP
+468 GILKETEAQVP

-486 SQAYTALDLQEWRQL
+486 SQAYTAMDLQEWRQL
-501 DILTDDVVARNPDNR
+501 DVLTDDVLARNPDSR
-516 QVQRLQRLREVH
+516 QVQRLSRLRDVH

-542 FGGGSNGDAGAVSGS
+542 FGGGSDSAAGAVSGS
-557 RDWGIESRLY
+557 RDWGIESRIY

-584 RATFEEGTGQHR
+584 TADFEEGTGHHR
-596 WQVVG
+596 WQTVG

-610 IEAEVSNHSYGDGS
+610 LEAEVSNHSYGDGS

-629 VSIARDINDTWQYGG
+629 VSIARDINDNWQYGG

-651 TTPLRALND
+651 TTPLRALNA
-660 GITANGGSGFIRW
+660 GITANGGSGFVRW

-703 REGLYSSPK
+703 REGLYSSPR

-725 NSKEDTIYFNPKSD
+725 NSKEDTVYFNPKSD
-739 FTVLPVLN
+739 FTVLPVIN

-772 QRDYSTG
+772 QQDYSTG

-787 QRYRWNDVLDAGANL
+787 QRYRWNDVLEAGANL

>member
-9 ASGRLRLLIGVTLCS
+9 ATGRLRLLIGAALCS
-24 QLLMPTFAMADPAY
+24 QLLMPAFAVADPAY

-57 RQWPAERQTPG
+57 RQLPAERQTPG
-68 QISDHLVIAGW
+68 QVSDHLVIAGW

-86 LKVYEAQGQNRNLTA
+86 LKVYEAQGKNRTLTP

-123 YRKALLREP
+123 YRQALVREP

-144 EADGGKASEAVQ
+144 QADGGKTTEAVQ
-156 RTRALVAAKPDDPNR
+156 RARALVAANPNDPNR
-171 RMALGYALTRTGLQ
+171 RMALGYALTRAGFN

-205 AREYVVALQKARLP
+205 AREYIVALQKARLP
-219 QPALRLS
+219 EPALRL
-226 AQRPG
+226 AAKRPG
-231 LVDPVTQRRL
+231 LIDPVTQRRL

-250 RIAEFATRTEKERYV
+250 RMAEFATRSEKERYV

-275 KLLARWTPDA
+275 KLLARWTPDP
-285 TAHDDVV
+285 TAKDDVV
-292 IWRIDRLGALKARA
+292 VWRIDRLGALKARA

-313 EYETLQAEGVR
+313 EYETLQAEGVK
-324 LPTYAKRW
+324 LPTYAVRW

-346 APLYREA
+346 APLYRQA
-353 LDAPDADVG
+353 ITAPDADVG
-362 DRVEDT
+362 DRVEDS

-375 LENDQVDEARAVAKH
+375 LENDQVDEARTVAKN
-390 LADTQ
+390 LADSQ

-414 DAQQLSAQAGTYG
+414 DAQQLAAQAGTYG
-427 ADLPSSEKAL
+427 ADLPSSEKSL
-437 DDLVSKAPGS
+437 EELVGKAPGS

-468 RSLKETEAQAP
+468 RVLKETEAQSP
-479 RDIGLEV
+479 RDIGLEM
-486 SQAYTALDLQEWRQL
+486 SQGFTALDLQEWRQL

-516 QVQRLQRLREVH
+516 QVQRLQRLRDVH

-542 FGGGSNGDAGAVSGS
+542 FGGGNNGDAGAVSGS

-584 RATFEEGTGQHR
+584 TADFEEGTGHHR

-629 VSIARDINDTWQYGG
+629 VSIARDINDNWQYGG

-739 FTVLPVLN
+739 FTVLPVIN

-772 QRDYSTG
+772 QQDYSTG

-787 QRYRWNDVLDAGANL
+787 QRYRWNDVLEAGATL
-802 SLISRPYDGNRER
+802 SLISRPYDGDRER

>member
-9 ASGRLRLLIGVTLCS
+9 ASGRLRLLIGAALCS
-24 QLLMPTFAMADPAY
+24 QLLMPAFAVADPAY

-57 RQWPAERQTPG
+57 RQLPAERQTPG
-68 QISDHLVIAGW
+68 QVSDHLVIAGW

-86 LKVYEAQGQNRNLTA
+86 LKVYEAQGKNRTLTP

-123 YRKALLREP
+123 YRQALVREP

-144 EADGGKASEAVQ
+144 EADGGKTTEAVQ
-156 RTRALVAAKPDDPNR
+156 RARALVAANPNDPNR
-171 RMALGYALTRTGLQ
+171 RMALGYALTRAGFN

-205 AREYVVALQKARLP
+205 AREYIVALQKARLP
-219 QPALRLS
+219 EPALRL
-226 AQRPG
+226 AAKRPG
-231 LVDPVTQRRL
+231 LIDPVTQRRL

-250 RIAEFATRTEKERYV
+250 RMAEFATRSEKERYV

-275 KLLARWTPDA
+275 KLLARWTPDP
-285 TAHDDVV
+285 TAKDDVV
-292 IWRIDRLGALKARA
+292 VWRIDRLGALKARA

-313 EYETLQAEGVR
+313 EYETLQAEGVK
-324 LPTYAKRW
+324 LPTYAVRW

-346 APLYREA
+346 APLYRQA
-353 LDAPDADVG
+353 ITAPDADVG
-362 DRVEDT
+362 DRVEDS

-375 LENDQVDEARAVAKH
+375 LENDQVDEARTVAKN
-390 LADTQ
+390 LADSQ

-414 DAQQLSAQAGTYG
+414 DAQQLAAQAGTYG
-427 ADLPSSEKAL
+427 ADLPSSEKSL
-437 DDLVSKAPGS
+437 EELVGKAPGS

-468 RSLKETEAQAP
+468 RVLKETEAQSP
-479 RDIGLEV
+479 RDIGLEM
-486 SQAYTALDLQEWRQL
+486 SQGFTALDLQEWRQL

-516 QVQRLQRLREVH
+516 QVQRLQRLRDVH

-542 FGGGSNGDAGAVSGS
+542 FGGGNNGDAGAVSGS
-557 RDWGIESRLY
+557 RDWGIESRIY

-584 RATFEEGTGQHR
+584 TADFEEGTGHHR

-629 VSIARDINDTWQYGG
+629 VSIARDINDNWQYGG

-651 TTPLRALND
+651 TTPLRALNE

-739 FTVLPVLN
+739 FTVLPVIN

-772 QRDYSTG
+772 QQDYSTG

-787 QRYRWNDVLDAGANL
+787 QRYRWNDVLEAGANL
-802 SLISRPYDGNRER
+802 SLISRPYDGDRER

>member
-9 ASGRLRLLIGVTLCS
+9 ASGRLRLLVGAALCS
-24 QLLMPTFAMADPAY
+24 QLLIPTFAMADPAY

-57 RQWPAERQTPG
+57 RQLSAERQTPG

-86 LKVYEAQGQNRNLTA
+86 LKVYEAQGKNRNLST

-114 KQWAQAEAV
+114 KQWAEAEAV
-123 YRKALLREP
+123 YRQALLREP
-132 NNVDLQ
+132 NNTDLQ

-144 EADGGKASEAVQ
+144 QADGGKATEAVQ

-171 RMALGYALTRTGLQ
+171 RMALGYALTRAGLN

-205 AREYVVALQKARLP
+205 AREYIIALQKARLP
-219 QPALRLS
+219 EAALRLS
-226 AQRPG
+226 AKHPG
-231 LVDPVTQRRL
+231 LLDPVTQRRL

-250 RIAEFATRTEKERYV
+250 RMAEFATRSEQERYV

-275 KLLARWTPDA
+275 TLLARWTPDA
-285 TAHDDVV
+285 TAQDDVV
-292 IWRIDRLGALKARA
+292 RWRIDRLGALKARA
-306 RTAEVIR
+306 RTADVIR
-313 EYETLQAEGVR
+313 EYEVLKGEGVQ
-324 LPTYAKRW
+324 LPTYAVRW
-332 VAASYLDQRLPEKA
+332 VAASYLDQRQPEKA
-346 APLYREA
+346 EPLYHQA
-353 LDAPDADVG
+353 LSAADAEPD

-375 LENDQVDEARAVAKH
+375 QESDKGEEANEVAKG
-390 LADTQ
+390 LANSQ
-395 KPRVELKGLPI
+395 NPRVELKGLPI
-406 GNPNDEWM
+406 GNPNDAWM
-414 DAQQLSAQAGTYG
+414 DAQQLSAQAGVSG
-427 ADLPSSEKAL
+427 GDLPGSEASLEAL
-437 DDLVSKAPGS
+437 VAKAPGNVS
-447 IGLRLAQAE
+447 LRLAQAD

-461 DWPRRAE
+461 DLPRRAE
-468 RSLKETEAQAP
+468 GVLKETESQVP
-479 RDIGLEV
+479 RDIALEI
-486 SQAYTALDLQEWRQL
+486 SQAYTAMDLQEWRQM
-501 DILTDDVVARNPDNR
+501 DVLTDDVVARNPDSR
-516 QVQRLQRLREVH
+516 QVQRLKRLRDVH

-542 FGGGSNGDAGAVSGS
+542 YGGGSDNDAGAVAGS
-557 RDWGIESRLY
+557 RDWGIESVIY

-584 RATFEEGTGQHR
+584 TADFSEGTGQHR
-596 WQVVG
+596 WQRVG

-610 IEAEVSNHSYGDGS
+610 LEAEVSNHSYGHGS
-624 KQGAA
+624 KQGAS
-629 VSIARDINDTWQYGG
+629 VSIARDINDNWQYGG

-651 TTPLRALND
+651 TTPLRALNAD
-660 GITANGGSGFIRW
+660 VTANGGSGFIRW

-695 RFEALLSG
+695 RFEALLTG
-703 REGLYSSPK
+703 RQGIYSSPK

-725 NSKEDTIYFNPKSD
+725 NSKEDTVYFNPKSD
-739 FTVLPVLN
+739 LTVLPTVTV
-747 INHVLYH
+747 NHVLYH

-764 QVGAGTYS
+764 QLGAGTYS
-772 QRDYSTG
+772 QKDYSTG
-779 GIGLVGYG
+779 GMALVGYG
-787 QRYRWNDVLDAGANL
+787 QRFRWNDVLDVGANL
-802 SLISRPYDGNRER
+802 SLISRPYDGDRER

>member
-9 ASGRLRLLIGVTLCS
+9 ASGRLRLLVGAALCS
-24 QLLMPTFAMADPAY
+24 QLLIPTFAMADPAY

-57 RQWPAERQTPG
+57 RQLSAERQTPG

-86 LKVYEAQGQNRNLTA
+86 LKVYEAQGKNRNLST

-114 KQWAQAEAV
+114 KQWAEAEAV
-123 YRKALLREP
+123 YRQALLREP
-132 NNVDLQ
+132 NNTDLQ

-144 EADGGKASEAVQ
+144 QADGGKATEAVQ

-171 RMALGYALTRTGLQ
+171 RMALGYALTRAGLN

-205 AREYVVALQKARLP
+205 AREYIIALQKARLP
-219 QPALRLS
+219 EAALRLS
-226 AQRPG
+226 AKHPG
-231 LVDPVTQRRL
+231 LLDPVTQRRL

-250 RIAEFATRTEKERYV
+250 RMAEFATRSEQERYV

-275 KLLARWTPDA
+275 TLLARWTPDA
-285 TAHDDVV
+285 TAQDDVV
-292 IWRIDRLGALKARA
+292 RWRIDRLGALKARA
-306 RTAEVIR
+306 RTADVIR
-313 EYETLQAEGVR
+313 EYEVLKGEGVQ
-324 LPTYAKRW
+324 LPTYAVRW
-332 VAASYLDQRLPEKA
+332 VAASYLDQRQPEKA
-346 APLYREA
+346 EPLYRQA
-353 LDAPDADVG
+353 LSAADAEPD

-375 LENDQVDEARAVAKH
+375 QESDKGEEANEVAKS
-390 LADTQ
+390 LANSQ
-395 KPRVELKGLPI
+395 NPRVELKGLPI
-406 GNPNDEWM
+406 GNPNDAWM
-414 DAQQLSAQAGTYG
+414 DAQQLSAQAGVSG
-427 ADLPSSEKAL
+427 GDLSGSEASLEAL
-437 DDLVSKAPGS
+437 VAKAPGNVS
-447 IGLRLAQAE
+447 LRLAQAD

-461 DWPRRAE
+461 DLPRRAE
-468 RSLKETEAQAP
+468 GVLKETESQVP
-479 RDIGLEV
+479 RDIALEI
-486 SQAYTALDLQEWRQL
+486 SQAYTAMDLQEWRQM
-501 DILTDDVVARNPDNR
+501 DVLTDDVVARNPDSR
-516 QVQRLQRLREVH
+516 QVQRLKRLRDVH

-542 FGGGSNGDAGAVSGS
+542 YGGGSDNDAGAVAGS
-557 RDWGIESRLY
+557 RDWGIESVIY

-584 RATFEEGTGQHR
+584 TADFSEGTGQHR
-596 WQVVG
+596 WQRVG

-610 IEAEVSNHSYGDGS
+610 LEAEVSNHSYGHGS
-624 KQGAA
+624 KQGAS
-629 VSIARDINDTWQYGG
+629 VSIARDINDNWQYGG

-651 TTPLRALND
+651 TTPLRALNAD
-660 GITANGGSGFIRW
+660 VTANGGSGFIRW

-695 RFEALLSG
+695 RFEALLTG
-703 REGLYSSPK
+703 RQGIYSSPK

-725 NSKEDTIYFNPKSD
+725 NSKEDTVYFNPKSD
-739 FTVLPVLN
+739 LTVLPTVTV
-747 INHVLYH
+747 NHVLYH

-764 QVGAGTYS
+764 QLGAGTYS
-772 QRDYSTG
+772 QKDYSTG
-779 GIGLVGYG
+779 GMALVGYG
-787 QRYRWNDVLDAGANL
+787 QRFRWNDVLDVGANL
-802 SLISRPYDGNRER
+802 SLISRPYDGDRER